1 MADVTGKLP
10 NFESLEEGMRRVTGS
25 GIGVMSTTY
34 RSVGEGRLSP
44 ETGAIAFTVRMMG
57 ALEKNLSDKI
67 FKRAM
72 EDPALA
78 KNMANLSTEA
88 QSIAVM
94 AELEKLGIT
103 RSMLSARADR
113 AARQELSDFVLGE
126 EEVPIP
132 GMRQA
137 PVVPRETAASMLR
150 ALPPAPPTTGLEQ
163 LRVPAKPLNNAAPN
177 MPLMYPALFPDDPI
191 SGLILQRQ
199 QQMQQTQQPQQPM
212 PPQQ

>member
-1 MADVTGKLP
+1 
-10 NFESLEEGMRRVTGS
+10 
-25 GIGVMSTTY
+25 
-34 RSVGEGRLSP
+34 
-44 ETGAIAFTVRMMG
+44 
-57 ALEKNLSDKI
+57 
-67 FKRAM
+67 M

-94 AELEKLGIT
+94 SELEKLGIT
-103 RSMLSARADR
+103 RSMLSSRADR
-113 AARQELSDFVLGE
+113 ATRQELSDFALGE

-132 GMRQA
+132 GMAEA

-163 LRVPAKPLNNAAPN
+163 LRIPAKQINNSAPN
-177 MPLMYPALFPDDPI
+177 MQLMYPALFPDDPI

-199 QQMQQTQQPQQPM
+199 QQMRQGRPMQPMQPM
-212 PPQQ
+212 PPPQQ